1 MITIHIIGDSTAS
14 IKLNEKRPE
23 HGWGELFHLYF
34 NDKVLIKNYAKNGE
48 STKSFKDRGLFSEAR
63 KNFKSGDFLIIQFGH
78 NDSKIIDPEKF
89 TEPLSTYQDNLKY
102 YVDEARKLNVE
113 PIIFSSISRR
123 YFISEKVLEKRTVGL
138 YPYAAKCFA
147 KNYGVKFIDMY
158 TKTYKLYQYLSDTN
172 SKKMFMHLLPN
183 EHVNYPNGL
192 VDNTHLNGYGARV
205 IASLVAESLL
215 RSKQTASLK
224 PYILESKLLR
234 KIDIQRTLNAKRL

>member
-14 IKLNEKRPE
+14 IKLDEKRPE

-34 NDKVLIKNYAKNGE
+34 NDKVTIKNYAKNGE

-63 KNFKSGDFLIIQFGH
+63 KNFRPGDYLIIQFGH

-89 TEPLSTYQDNLKY
+89 TFPLSTYQDNLKY

-123 YFISEKVLEKRTVGL
+123 YFICEKVLEKRTVGL
-138 YPYAAKCFA
+138 YPYAAKNFA
-147 KNYGVKFIDMY
+147 NNYGVKFIDMY
-158 TKTYKLYQYLSDTN
+158 KNTYKLYKYLSDTN
-172 SKKMFMHLLPN
+172 SRKMFMHLLPN
-183 EHVNYPNGL
+183 EHINYPNGL
-192 VDNTHLNGYGARV
+192 IDNTHLNNYGARV
-205 IASLVAESLL
+205 IASLVAQSLFK
-215 RSKQTASLK
+215 SKQTSALK